1 MMEKLIKKKI
11 LNETTLA
18 QFADDHKIRKATLSD
33 FLNGKRDIRVSTL
46 KRIIAPLR
54 IVVVDLDNL

>member
-1 MMEKLIKKKI
+1 MEKLIKRKI
-11 LNETTLA
+11 LSETTLA
-18 QFADDHKIRKATLSD
+18 KFAEKHNIRKATLSD

-54 IVVVDLDNL
+54 IVVIDLDNK

>member
-1 MMEKLIKKKI
+1 MEKLIKKKI

-18 QFADDHKIRKATLSD
+18 SFADEHGIRRATLSD

-46 KRIIAPLR
+46 KRIIAPLK
-54 IVVVDLDNL
+54 IVVIDLENR